1 PYSAPTTYPLNG
13 PMHNLMSR
21 LITQSSI
28 EKLGFV
34 DWEEMKDLVEDAFQ
48 SQDQVKLR
56 STFGIAQWVVLGE
69 RFGIPRAEG

>member
-1 PYSAPTTYPLNG
+1 
-13 PMHNLMSR
+13 MHNLMSR
-21 LITQSSI
+21 LITESSI

-34 DWEEMKDLVEDAFQ
+34 DWEETKDLVEDAFQ

-56 STFGIAQWVVLGE
+56 SAFGIAQWVVLGV